1 MDPMPGAIEAVQ
13 ALASLGKYELY
24 ILSTAPWGN
33 PSAWTDKAKWV
44 QKRFDSESFP
54 DWDSVIAFFTGLK

>member
-13 ALASLGKYELY
+13 ALSALGKYELY
-24 ILSTAPWGN
+24 ILSECFGEH
-33 PSAWTDKAKWV
+33 
-44 QKRFDSESFP
+44 FIHFGSESFP